1 LNNSQKVNPEQISIL
16 EITILHD
23 EIKLSYIGLTDLEIR
38 VLKSIF
44 TLAPQLKE
52 NFILITP
59 EFINEADVILVNA
72 DNPEN
77 ILEWEKV
84 ARINNLTS
92 S

>member
-1 LNNSQKVNPEQISIL
+1 MNNSQKVNPEQISIL

-52 NFILITP
+52 NFILIAP

-72 DNPEN
+72 DNSEN
-77 ILEWEKV
+77 ILGWEKV

>member
-1 LNNSQKVNPEQISIL
+1 VNPEQISIL

-77 ILEWEKV
+77 ILEWERV